1 MTESQTERKMK
12 RRNRKIAC
20 LLLAAV
26 MVLFSCSACFFSGG
40 GDETTET
47 EDSAAEPT
55 EISAEELTSY
65 KIIRSEE
72 ADEETIA
79 AASKLFFTLNRKY
92 GIKMTFETDY
102 VGRGESVPV
111 GTKEILVGETNRPES
126 VGVRWSDFR
135 VASVNDRVVIAGGS
149 GAAVAQGVDWF
160 LENCLE
166 NGGLKVPALHATK
179 KTYRLEN
186 LTLGGV
192 PLKDYAVAKIA
203 GDDDDALRAWLGEQV
218 GILNVSDRE
227 IRLSTDETL
236 LIAEL
241 SATARE
247 GNVILSV
254 SPKQADFAYVTERF
268 MKLVRDTA
276 EAGKTE
282 IVLFGK
288 ENMALESQYKQ
299 LTQADMTALRKSTDD
314 RVEEIRNTPNMTIPS
329 GAKVYYVSNSGS
341 DSNNGTSPQTP
352 WKTIAKVNSANLPR
366 DSYVCF
372 KRGDLWRETL
382 MADKAGVTYTAY
394 GTGEK
399 PIIYGSP
406 VNGADPALWVETET
420 PNVWKWTGQA
430 LDDVGTMVFNEGAA
444 YAVKAILRVEK
455 TGSITQFYNHTTGDP
470 FNNFQKDLNTDLHF
484 YHDVTAKVY
493 VNGSAYTHTGT
504 GNLYLY
510 STEGNPG
517 SRFRSI
523 EFNEYKNLVTVK
535 ANNVTFDNL
544 CIKYT
549 GIHGIGTSRSDAQI
563 GLTVTNCEFGWIG
576 GSAHTSSISG
586 RNYQTRLGNA
596 IEIYGGCDGF
606 YCENN
611 YIYQVFDAGISV
623 QANYNNVGSSYLNSA
638 TGRKEIYMK
647 NVRYLNNV
655 IENCEMPI
663 ENWMSS
669 IPASDPSRFEHVLIE
684 GNHIWYAGYGLCES
698 RPPIDRAWNAA
709 IKNRCSATGN
719 RAYDYQIRNNLIAM
733 WKYRA
738 LQITSNLF
746 NPEDGSDSVAKFSG
760 NTYVGEYGKKF
771 GQVEVVI
778 GSENHDH
785 IDGLFN
791 FDTAQY
797 MTEHKDETRGS
808 YLKDHSDGTDQFW
821 FAP

>member
-1 MTESQTERKMK
+1 
-12 RRNRKIAC
+12 
-20 LLLAAV
+20 
-26 MVLFSCSACFFSGG
+26 MVLLFCSSCGLSGG

-47 EDSAAEPT
+47 EDSAAGPT
-55 EISAEELTSY
+55 VISAEELTSY
-65 KIIRSEE
+65 QIIRSEE

-102 VGRGESVPV
+102 VGRNEEVPT

-135 VASVNDRVVIAGGS
+135 VAAAGDRVVIAGGS
-149 GAAVAQGVDWF
+149 GAAVAQAVDWF
-160 LENCLE
+160 LENCAE
-166 NGGLKVPALHATK
+166 DGGLKVPALHETK
-179 KTYRLEN
+179 KTYRLESLALN
-186 LTLGGV
+186 GV

-203 GDDDDALRAWLGEQV
+203 GDDDDELRAWLGEQV
-218 GILNVSDRE
+218 GILNVSDRV

-241 SATARE
+241 SATLQGADL
-247 GNVILSV
+247 ILSV

-268 MKLVRDTA
+268 MKLVKDTA

-299 LTQADMTALRKSTDD
+299 LTEADMTALRKSTDD
-314 RVEEIRNTPNMTIPS
+314 RIEAIRNTPNMTIPS

-352 WKTIAKVNSANLPR
+352 WKTIAKVNGTNFPR

-372 KRGDLWRETL
+372 KRGDIWRETL

-399 PIIYGSP
+399 PIICGSP
-406 VNGADPALWVETET
+406 QNGADPALWVETDT
-420 PNVWKWTGQA
+420 PNVWKWVGPA
-430 LDDVGTMVFNEGAA
+430 MDDVGTMVFNEGAA

-455 TGSITQFYNHTTGDP
+455 TGNTTQFYNHTTGDP
-470 FNNFQKDLNTDLHF
+470 FNNFQKDLNADLHF

-493 VNGSAYTHTGT
+493 VSGSAYTHTGT

-510 STEGNPG
+510 SSEGNPG

-535 ANNVTFDNL
+535 ANNVAFDNL

-549 GIHGIGTSRSDAQI
+549 GVHGIGTSRSDAQV

-576 GSAHTSSISG
+576 GSSQKSGISG

-596 IEIYGGCDGF
+596 VEIYGACDGF

-611 YIYQVFDAGISV
+611 YIYQIYDTGLTM
-623 QANYNNVGSSYLNSA
+623 QANYNNVSSSMRDQL
-638 TGRKEIYMK
+638 YMK
-647 NVRYLNNV
+647 NITFKNNV
-655 IENCEMPI
+655 IEHCVYSIEYFLSDIQADNPSRI
-663 ENWMSS
+663 EN
-669 IPASDPSRFEHVLIE
+669 FLVE
-684 GNHIWYAGYGLCES
+684 GNHMWYASRGLCES
-698 RPPIDRAWNAA
+698 RPPIDRTWGAH
-709 IKNRCSATGN
+709 IKGRCSGNGN
-719 RAYDYQIRNNLIAM
+719 RAYNYVIRNNLFVDG
-733 WKYRA
+733 KDRL
-738 LQITSNLF
+738 LQITSNRY
-746 NPEDGSDSVAKFSG
+746 NPDGSDSMPSLSG
-760 NTYVGEYGKKF
+760 NIFVEQFGRKF
-771 GQVEVVI
+771 GQIEQ
-778 GSENHDH
+778 SETPQSQEDA
-785 IDGLFN
+785 IFN
-791 FDTAQY
+791 FDVAAYVAERTLG
-797 MTEHKDETRGS
+797 K
-808 YLKDHSDGTDQFW
+808 SDGTDQFW

>member
-20 LLLAAV
+20 LFLAAV

-47 EDSAAEPT
+47 EDPAAEPT
-55 EISAEELTSY
+55 VISADELTSF

-92 GIKMTFETDY
+92 GIRMTFETDY
-102 VGRGESVPV
+102 VGRNEEVPT

-166 NGGLKVPALHATK
+166 DGGLKVPALHATK

-186 LTLGGV
+186 LTLNGI

-299 LTQADMTALRKSTDD
+299 LTEADMTALRKSTDD
-314 RVEEIRNTPNMTIPS
+314 RIEAIRNTPNMTIPS

-341 DSNNGTSPQTP
+341 DSNNGTSPSTP

-399 PIIYGSP
+399 PIICGSP

-420 PNVWKWTGQA
+420 PNVWKWIGPA
-430 LDDVGTMVFNEGAA
+430 MDDVETMVFNEGAA

-455 TGSITQFYNHTTGDP
+455 TGSVTQFYNHTTGDP
-470 FNNFQKDLNTDLHF
+470 FNHFQKDLNTDLHF

-523 EFNEYKNLVTVK
+523 EFNEHKNLITVK

-596 IEIYGGCDGF
+596 IEIYGACDGF
-606 YCENN
+606 LCENN
-611 YIYQVFDAGISV
+611 YINQIYDAGLTV
-623 QANYNNVGSSYLNSA
+623 QANYYNVSSSM
-638 TGRKEIYMK
+638 RDQIYMK
-647 NVRYLNNV
+647 NVTFKNNV
-655 IENCEMPI
+655 IEHCVYSIEYFLSDIQADNPSRI
-663 ENWMSS
+663 EN
-669 IPASDPSRFEHVLIE
+669 FLIE
-684 GNHIWYAGYGLCES
+684 GNHMWYASRGFCEQ
-698 RPPIDRAWNAA
+698 RPPIDRTWGAH
-709 IKNRCSATGN
+709 IKGRCSGNGN
-719 RAYDYQIRNNLIAM
+719 RIFNYVIRNNLFADG
-733 WKYRA
+733 KDRL
-738 LQITSNLF
+738 LQITSNRY
-746 NPEDGSDSVAKFSG
+746 NPDGSDSMPSLSG
-760 NTYVGEYGKKF
+760 NVFVEQYGRKF
-771 GQVEVVI
+771 GQIEQ
-778 GSENHDH
+778 SETPQNQTDA
-785 IDGLFN
+785 IFN
-791 FDTAQY
+791 FDVAAYVAERTLG
-797 MTEHKDETRGS
+797 K
-808 YLKDHSDGTDQFW
+808 SDGTDQFW